1 VSTTKR
7 NPEGII
13 IPRERAD
20 PEAKLYLRGVGYF
33 AEYEIE
39 EAKQQRTEQFT
50 IHMNAMRNS
59 WEKSQYGRACL
70 ELYKKF
76 LEYKK
81 LYETDPL
88 AKICLDGWPVDF
100 PEHMLF
106 VRALRE
112 LRLDEEKRTE
122 IARMNLTKARLAARC
137 DYVYM
142 DGSHCGSPRMKGH
155 TLCYKHERMEQVKA
169 VKLDLGPME
178 DADSIQV
185 AIKKLQVAVIDGTL
199 DGRQVSQL
207 SYLIQLAA
215 WNVRNTTI
223 EKFEEPEDEEEAA
236 EGRRVAAN

>member
-1 VSTTKR
+1 MSTTQR

-13 IPRERAD
+13 IPRKRTD
-20 PEAKLYLRGVGYF
+20 PEAKVYLRGVGYF

-39 EAKQQRTEQFT
+39 EAKQQRAEQLT
-50 IHMNAMRNS
+50 GHMKAMRDS
-59 WEKSQYGRACL
+59 WERSQYGRACL

-81 LYETDPL
+81 LCETEPL
-88 AKICLDGWPVDF
+88 AQICLDQCPVDF
-100 PEHMLF
+100 PEHMLI
-106 VRALRE
+106 VRAVHE
-112 LRLDEEKRTE
+112 LRLDEEKRAE

-137 DYVYM
+137 DYVYT

-155 TLCYKHERMEQVKA
+155 TLCYKHDRMEQVKA

-199 DGRQVSQL
+199 DARQVSQL

-223 EKFEEPEDEEEAA
+223 AKFEEPETEEEVD
-236 EGRRVAAN
+236 GRGVAAN